1 MTTRT
6 IAVVSAGLSQPS
18 STRLLADRL
27 AAAAERQLQ
36 EQGHDVVLETF
47 ELREHAQSI
56 TNNLLTGF
64 PSGDLCMVLDSV
76 RGADALI
83 AVSPI
88 LSASYSG
95 LFKSFFDVLEP
106 DALVGKPVL
115 IAATGGTARHSLALE
130 FALRP
135 LFAYLRATVAPTGVF
150 AATEDWASGDVA
162 SGDVASGAVGG
173 GATNGGVTSGLAARI
188 DRAAGELVG
197 LLLGSSTPA
206 PEDPFE
212 DVTPFERLLAGDA

>member
-1 MTTRT
+1 MFRP
-6 IAVVSAGLSQPS
+6 AVVAISAVDPG
-18 STRLLADRL
+18 
-27 AAAAERQLQ
+27 
-36 EQGHDVVLETF
+36 
-47 ELREHAQSI
+47 
-56 TNNLLTGF
+56 
-64 PSGDLCMVLDSV
+64 
-76 RGADALI
+76 
-83 AVSPI
+83 
-88 LSASYSG
+88 SYSG

-162 SGDVASGAVGG
+162 SGAVGG

>member
-64 PSGDLCMVLDSV
+64 PSADMRMVLDSV

-88 LSASYSG
+88 LSASSW
-95 LFKSFFDVLEP
+95 
-106 DALVGKPVL
+106 
-115 IAATGGTARHSLALE
+115 IHR
-130 FALRP
+130 
-135 LFAYLRATVAPTGVF
+135 
-150 AATEDWASGDVA
+150 
-162 SGDVASGAVGG
+162 
-173 GATNGGVTSGLAARI
+173 
-188 DRAAGELVG
+188 
-197 LLLGSSTPA
+197 
-206 PEDPFE
+206 
-212 DVTPFERLLAGDA
+212 

>member
-1 MTTRT
+1 MSTRT
-6 IAVVSAGLSQPS
+6 IVAVSAGLRQPS
-18 STRLLADRL
+18 STRLLADRI
-27 AAAAERQLQ
+27 AAAAERRLQ

-64 PSGDLCMVLDSV
+64 PSDDLRMVLDSV

-88 LSASYSG
+88 LNASYSG

-106 DALVGKPVL
+106 NALVGKPVL

-162 SGDVASGAVGG
+162 SGVGG
-173 GATNGGVTSGLAARI
+173 GVANGGVTSGLAARI

>member
-1 MTTRT
+1 VFRP
-6 IAVVSAGLSQPS
+6 AVVAISAVDPG
-18 STRLLADRL
+18 
-27 AAAAERQLQ
+27 
-36 EQGHDVVLETF
+36 
-47 ELREHAQSI
+47 
-56 TNNLLTGF
+56 
-64 PSGDLCMVLDSV
+64 
-76 RGADALI
+76 
-83 AVSPI
+83 
-88 LSASYSG
+88 SYSG

-162 SGDVASGAVGG
+162 SGDVASGDVGG

>member
-1 MTTRT
+1 MSTRT
-6 IAVVSAGLSQPS
+6 IVAVSAGLRQPS
-18 STRLLADRL
+18 STRLLADRI
-27 AAAAERQLQ
+27 AAAAERRLQ

-64 PSGDLCMVLDSV
+64 PSDDLRMVLDSV

-83 AVSPI
+83 AVSPM

-106 DALVGKPVL
+106 NALVGKPVL

-150 AATEDWASGDVA
+150 AATEDWASA
-162 SGDVASGAVGG
+162 DVASGAVGG
-173 GATNGGVTSGLAARI
+173 VVTSGLAARI

-197 LLLGSSTPA
+197 LLLWSSTPA

>member
-1 MTTRT
+1 MSTRT
-6 IAVVSAGLSQPS
+6 IVAVSAGLRQPS
-18 STRLLADRL
+18 STRLLADRI
-27 AAAAERQLQ
+27 AAAAERRLQ

-64 PSGDLCMVLDSV
+64 PSDDLRMVLDSV

-106 DALVGKPVL
+106 NALVGKPVL

-150 AATEDWASGDVA
+150 AATEDWASA
-162 SGDVASGAVGG
+162 DVASGAVG
-173 GATNGGVTSGLAARI
+173 GGVTSGLAARI

-197 LLLGSSTPA
+197 LLLWSSTPA

>member
-1 MTTRT
+1 MSTRT
-6 IAVVSAGLSQPS
+6 IVAVSAGLRQPS
-18 STRLLADRL
+18 STRLLADRI
-27 AAAAERQLQ
+27 AAAAERRLQ

-64 PSGDLCMVLDSV
+64 PSDDLRMVLDSV

-88 LSASYSG
+88 FSASYSG
-95 LFKSFFDVLEP
+95 LFKSFFDVFEP

-150 AATEDWASGDVA
+150 AATEDWASADVA
-162 SGDVASGAVGG
+162 GGVVGG
-173 GATNGGVTSGLAARI
+173 GVASGLAARI
-188 DRAAGELVG
+188 DQAAGELVG

-212 DVTPFERLLAGDA
+212 DVAPFERLLAGDA

>member
-1 MTTRT
+1 MSTRT
-6 IAVVSAGLSQPS
+6 IVAVSAGLSQPS
-18 STRLLADRL
+18 STRLLADRI

-36 EQGHDVVLETF
+36 AQGHDVVMETF

-64 PSGDLCMVLDSV
+64 PSEDLRLVLDSV

-88 LSASYSG
+88 FSASYSG
-95 LFKSFFDVLEP
+95 LFKSFFDVFEP

-150 AATEDWASGDVA
+150 AATEDWASG
-162 SGDVASGAVGG
+162 GVGG
-173 GATNGGVTSGLAARI
+173 GVASGLAARV

-206 PEDPFE
+206 PQDPFE
-212 DVTPFERLLAGDA
+212 DVTPFERLLADA